1 MLFPFTPR
9 HLRPFF
15 RHRGEGSEGK
25 KHDLIVYVR
34 VRVRARNE
42 CVHAK
47 KQRVHERNNVKDMST
62 GGRRNPKE
70 VAPSSTNCSVIKNQ
84 KLPSPFVFSPMPSL
98 LPQTINDMLKNVA
111 QIVHTRH
118 RGLSNFIVNLLAGMA
133 TYCFL
138 RYKTLHQYGI

>member
-1 MLFPFTPR
+1 MVSGEGKMLFPFTPR

-70 VAPSSTNCSVIKNQ
+70 VAPSSTNYSVIKNQ

-98 LPQTINDMLKNVA
+98 LPQ
-111 QIVHTRH
+111 R
-118 RGLSNFIVNLLAGMA
+118 
-133 TYCFL
+133 
-138 RYKTLHQYGI
+138 